1 MADQLEMQ
9 QAKAVYEVFCNALK
23 EDDWSFMPAD
33 EKLSIS
39 LGIKGENL
47 NMDLGIIVGEKRQS
61 VTVGCALPFTVIED
75 RRMEMAIAVCMAN
88 HKVACG
94 LFDYDI
100 SDGTILFRLVH
111 CFNDCPFTK
120 DLARSLIGRVCS
132 SVDHYYDRLRA
143 LGTGVID
150 LERFLELESKDE

>member
-1 MADQLEMQ
+1 MADELEMKH
-9 QAKAVYEVFCNALK
+9 AKAVYEVFCNALK
-23 EDDWSFMPAD
+23 EDDWSFEPMD
-33 EKLSIS
+33 DQLSLS
-39 LGIKGENL
+39 LGVKGKNL
-47 NMDLGIIVGEKRQS
+47 NIDLGIIVNEKRQT
-61 VTVGCALPFTVIED
+61 VTVGYALPFEVIED

-88 HKVACG
+88 SKVACG

-120 DLARSLIGRVCS
+120 DLARTLIGKACS